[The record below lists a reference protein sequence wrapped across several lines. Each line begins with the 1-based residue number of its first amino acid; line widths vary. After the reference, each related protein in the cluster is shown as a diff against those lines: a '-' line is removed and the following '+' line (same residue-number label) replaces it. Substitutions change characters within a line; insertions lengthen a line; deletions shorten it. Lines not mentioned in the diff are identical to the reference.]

1 MRSTS
6 ACFRASPPS
15 CGPCKSPV
23 SSRTCS
29 AKLRIFEAMSSTP
42 QISIMALM
50 HCSMKRSAFTTFS
63 VRCPVMSWNEQAV

>member
-1 MRSTS
+1 MQEPGLV
-6 ACFRASPPS
+6 AHLLGEAPH
-15 CGPCKSPV
+15 
-23 SSRTCS
+23 
-29 AKLRIFEAMSSTP
+29 LEAMSSTP